1 MKTNTVATL
10 QAPLDRI
17 NMLCRDIN
25 SHEHCN
31 VEVHSVLGETN
42 IFAVKV
48 ASEKDNKLGCT
59 KDGFC
64 YNRKRILAESVIDSL
79 LSTPFYCDI
88 EIIEVDDYE
97 RFETTTIR

>member
-1 MKTNTVATL
+1 MKTNLVTTVRVYNDHS
-10 QAPLDRI
+10 PLDRI
-17 NMLCRDIN
+17 NMLCKDIN

-31 VEVHSVLGETN
+31 VEAHSVLGETN
-42 IFAVKV
+42 IFTLKV

-64 YNRKRILAESVIDSL
+64 YNRKRVLAKSVIDSL

-88 EIIEVDDYE
+88 EIVEEDYYE
-97 RFETTTIR
+97 